1 MAQTTRQLA
10 AIMPA
15 RMTRSDGLAH
25 RNPERDE
32 GGFTEYPIWKS

>member
-1 MAQTTRQLA
+1 MTSNRQLG

-15 RMTRSDGLAH
+15 R

-32 GGFTEYPIWKS
+32 GGFTEFKLWKS

>member
-1 MAQTTRQLA
+1 MPENRRLA

-15 RMTRSDGLAH
+15 R

-32 GGFTEYPIWKS
+32 GGFTVLLPWNK